1 MAMKPLDER
10 LNELSGVEQDVAQN
24 VPQEMQLKDLVP
36 LNNEQPEFEEIQ
48 VAGRMDVIKEVLKAP
63 KRTKKPLIQEG
74 ADVEKVGPYQVIK
87 ETQPQKVEEVTQR
100 MTELAPE
107 TPITGKPSVSTAEKA
122 AGVPEAPFNLDLIQ
136 DENGVK
142 QFIDS
147 TARAYGADKLE
158 RVSYKEIAAKAS
170 DEGYDEAFLARLI
183 DPNVATEADASKAY
197 KMLLAITDAGKRAFD
212 LGERVKQ
219 AKLDGTLTA
228 ELASEFQQAVA
239 LEGVLLKA
247 ARGRQADIARTLGVF
262 SQARQSTAMRG
273 QMLESIVS
281 EAGGI
286 ESVFD
291 LANKY
296 TALDSRAARANL
308 ADKTISGTVKDIWFS
323 TWINGLLSNPTTH
336 AKNIAGNL
344 FFGAYQIPER
354 AVASAIGTARN
365 F

>member
-1 MAMKPLDER
+1 MP
-10 LNELSGVEQDVAQN
+10 
-24 VPQEMQLKDLVP
+24 
-36 LNNEQPEFEEIQ
+36 
-48 VAGRMDVIKEVLKAP
+48 
-63 KRTKKPLIQEG
+63 T
-74 ADVEKVGPYQVIK
+74 
-87 ETQPQKVEEVTQR
+87 
-100 MTELAPE
+100 
-107 TPITGKPSVSTAEKA
+107 TGKPSPTTAEA
-122 AGVPEAPFNLDLIQ
+122 QAGVPETAFNLDLIQ
-136 DENGVK
+136 DEDGVK

-212 LGERVKQ
+212 LGEQVKV
-219 AKLDGTLTA
+219 AKMKGDLTA
-228 ELASEFQQAVA
+228 ELASQFQQAVA

-365 F
+365 FLFKGGEQGIKFNEVQAQAIGFMQGIREGGDIALTAFKKNEPTDAFSKIEDARIGREAFDIDFGYSLTCYSLIKTFSLLVFFSICFVFSFSTSNTLTMPDFIKAS